1 MILHFAKQPPPIGGV
16 TIHVQRLNQI
26 LNDNGYVS
34 QVFDYSK
41 KITIKT
47 LSKIFSSHIVH
58 LHVSSKLFRLM
69 LVIFFRTIGKRIIVT
84 FHGKYDFTHKLDSL
98 SLKFCHHAILLND
111 DSFKNANRISSN
123 KISLL
128 SAFIPPVNLHP
139 HTLAINSLNEIEELR
154 GKFKFVFCTNAWNI
168 VYDEKGEEIY
178 GGSTLVEI
186 FNELQDIALIFS
198 DPKGYYR
205 SFLEQKYKSLPPNV
219 MFINYNHDFIE
230 VINMCDSIIRATTTD
245 GDSLSVHEALYLR
258 KDVITTNVVNRPN
271 GCILYSNIDGLKII
285 LKDFENY
292 RGKYVHYKYIDPTN
306 ELLKIYS
313 LNNSKLY

>member
-16 TIHVQRLNQI
+16 TIHVQRLNQKLI
-26 LNDNGYVS
+26 DNGYVS

-58 LHVSSKLFRLM
+58 LHVSNKLFRLI

-84 FHGKYDFTHKLDSL
+84 FHGKYDFVHKLDSL

-128 SAFIPPVNLHP
+128 SAFIPPSNLDP
-139 HTLAINSLNEIEELR
+139 QTLTINSLNEIEELR
-154 GKFKFVFCTNAWNI
+154 GKFKYLFCTNAWNI
-168 VYDEKGEEIY
+168 VYDDKGEEIY
-178 GGSTLVEI
+178 GGSTLIEV
-186 FNELQDIALIFS
+186 FNELQDIALVFS

-230 VINMCDSIIRATTTD
+230 VIKLCDSLIRATTTD
-245 GDSLSVHEALYLR
+245 GDSLSVHEALYLG

-292 RGKYVHYKYIDPTN
+292 KSKYIHYKYFDPIN

-313 LNNSKLY
+313 KLSQ